1 MSQEAC
7 KRRIERML
15 GKPGTVC
22 EEHFRPAAPHDIA
35 VRVLRNLKSA
45 LARNEDWPAV
55 LAVQLRLSSLE
66 PGSADER
73 RDLGLL
79 LLRSGQPHQALS
91 LLENSLAGASCH
103 QAAILEASIRAARKM
118 AAEMN

>member
-1 MSQEAC
+1 
-7 KRRIERML
+7 ML
-15 GKPGTVC
+15 GKPGTLC
-22 EEHFRPAAPHDIA
+22 PFHFRPAAPHDIA

-45 LARNEDWPAV
+45 LARKEDWPAV

-66 PGSADER
+66 PHSSEER

-79 LLRSGQPHQALS
+79 LLRGGKPHQALP
-91 LLENSLAGASCH
+91 LLEQSLAGADC
-103 QAAILEASIRAARKM
+103 QQTTIIETSIRAARKL